1 MHIGHEEG
9 SRGQEG
15 AAQASSAWACS
26 GAHRGAACSSAAEVV
41 LDTSFQV
48 EVINDAQRSIKD
60 IEDAITQACC
70 DNCSS
75 HMSGDKGLCESQV
88 EGCQTR
94 LVHMRYARPALQ
106 RANCSQVCIGSII
119 GPVHCQRC
127 MEVRRSESL

>member
-1 MHIGHEEG
+1 MARKEQLKRRV
-9 SRGQEG
+9 RGRVREHTEVLHAVQFSCR
-15 AAQASSAWACS
+15 SST
-26 GAHRGAACSSAAEVV
+26 R
-41 LDTSFQV
+41 TSFQV

-75 HMSGDKGLCESQV
+75 HMSGDEGLCESQV

-106 RANCSQVCIGSII
+106 RANYSQVCIGSII
-119 GPVHCQRC
+119 GPVHRQRC